1 MSGES
6 TSLTP
11 ELEEI
16 SERANEVGIALEIWP
31 MSDDQGTFIWIS
43 EFNRDPKTPAG
54 TGRIWL
60 DKVLAL
66 AAGQNLRVKLC
77 CTSWNSA
84 LVDYYRS
91 AGFQP
96 LYEEGE
102 EVYLEALP
110 VSAPSQG
117 S

>member
-1 MSGES
+1 MSGET
-6 TSLTP
+6 TSLTL
-11 ELEEI
+11 EIEEI
-16 SERANEVGIALEIWP
+16 SERANEVGIALEMWP
-31 MSDDQGTFIWIS
+31 MNDDQGIFIWIS

-60 DKVLAL
+60 DKVLTL
-66 AAGQNLRVKLC
+66 AADRNLRVKLC

-102 EVYLEALP
+102 EVCLQALP
-110 VSAPSQG
+110 VSTPS
-117 S
+117 

>member
-6 TSLTP
+6 TSVTS
-11 ELEEI
+11 EIEEV
-16 SERANEVGIALEIWP
+16 SERANEVGIALEMCL
-31 MSDDQGTFIWIS
+31 MSDDQDTFIWIS
-43 EFNRDPKTPAG
+43 EFHRDPKVPAG

-66 AAGQNLRVKLC
+66 AADRNLSVKLC

-84 LVDYYRS
+84 LVDYYRN
-91 AGFQP
+91 AGFRP

-102 EVYLEALP
+102 EVYLRALP
-110 VSAPSQG
+110 VSAPSQDG
-117 S
+117 